1 MTYQPALSVCGGNT
15 VSERL
20 LTASSSVIC
29 SAPDVLALHITGS
42 DFYNMACSIWQAIP
56 DDELTSL
63 IPFCDLHLPLAD
75 LTIIPCE
82 PEPHITETPPI
93 HISAPPLHA
102 TD

>member
-1 MTYQPALSVCGGNT
+1 MTYQPAPSVRGGNP

-29 SAPDVLALHITGS
+29 SAPDVLALHFNGS
-42 DFYNMACSIWQAIP
+42 DFYDMACSIRQAIP

-63 IPFCDLHLPLAD
+63 IPFFELHLPLAD
-75 LTIIPCE
+75 LTIIACE
-82 PEPHITETPPI
+82 LESHITETSPLQK
-93 HISAPPLHA
+93 SAPSLHA

>member
-29 SAPDVLALHITGS
+29 SAPDVLALHFNGS
-42 DFYNMACSIWQAIP
+42 DFHDMACSIWQAIP
-56 DDELTSL
+56 DDKSTSL
-63 IPFCDLHLPLAD
+63 IPFCELDLPLAD
-75 LTIIPCE
+75 PTIIACE
-82 PEPHITETPPI
+82 LESHITETSPLQ
-93 HISAPPLHA
+93 ISAPSLHA